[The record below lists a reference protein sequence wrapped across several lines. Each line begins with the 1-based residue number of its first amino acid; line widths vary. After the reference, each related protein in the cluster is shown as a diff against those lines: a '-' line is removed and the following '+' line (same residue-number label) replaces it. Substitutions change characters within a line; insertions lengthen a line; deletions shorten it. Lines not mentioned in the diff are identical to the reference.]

1 MVQQLQ
7 NAGQSVPLLVIFDT
21 GPAATRVFADED
33 ERISDEIRA
42 ALSRVRTY
50 YEKMVREYDPKPY
63 PGRAILIQFTRLRE
77 DPGDRPTLKRIL
89 DRVSGGYEIHRVDD
103 RDCSMFENP
112 CVGDVAKIV
121 NESLAANDE

>member
-1 MVQQLQ
+1 M
-7 NAGQSVPLLVIFDT
+7 PLLVIFDT
-21 GPAATRVFADED
+21 GPADTRVFADEE

-63 PGRAILIQFTRLRE
+63 PGGAVLIQSARLRV
-77 DPGDRPTLKRIL
+77 DLAARPALKRIL

-112 CVGDVAKIV
+112 CVSDVAKIV
-121 NESLAANDE
+121 NESLAANGRARVTS